1 MTRAPSN
8 RSPEAG
14 FSLVEAL
21 VALALLAMVSTAAI
35 MIFSGFLAG
44 GDGQQRQLDKLATIM
59 RARSLLAE
67 DLAHG
72 IVRPHGPATSQAVFE
87 GDATKDCFLTFAR
100 RNGLAAQFDDSRSD
114 IESLS
119 YCLDD
124 GRLIR
129 RVWQRPNAA
138 LDTEKRDIVL
148 LTGIGALNARFF
160 DGKDWQ
166 QQWFI
171 GHVSGRFFGPR
182 SKLPHLVE
190 LTWQIQDGNRR
201 SDYTHMFRLPPGV
214 YQ

>member
-1 MTRAPSN
+1 MN
-8 RSPEAG
+8 RPPDSAAQAG

-21 VALALLAMVSTAAI
+21 VAMALLAMVSTASI

-44 GDGQQRQLDKLATIM
+44 GDGQQRRLDKLAMIM
-59 RARSLLAE
+59 RARALLAE

-87 GDATKDCFLTFAR
+87 GNTDEDCFLTFAR

-114 IESLS
+114 IVSLS

-129 RVWQRPNAA
+129 RAWQHPNAA
-138 LDTEKRDIVL
+138 LETEKRDIVL
-148 LTGIGALNARFF
+148 LSGVSTIKARFF
-160 DGKDWQ
+160 DGREWQ
-166 QQWFI
+166 PDWFI
-171 GHVSGRFFGPR
+171 GHSAGRFFGPR
-182 SKLPHLVE
+182 SKLPPLVE
-190 LTWQIQDGNRR
+190 LTWQMRDGNQR
-201 SDYTHMFRLPPGV
+201 SDYIHMFRLPPGV